1 MFTPKILYSQEKTT
15 RSGLRVSTIVL
26 VAAGLLTLLA
36 LSACGTAGRPLVM
49 VPTHAPLSPAP
60 ITAPLTTAWKQAE
73 RYAASHPNAEVFLG
87 RGNSMLPLY
96 PDRTILVVERQ
107 AMAEWKPGMSV
118 AFEGSRGA
126 IVVHVLVEPLPKSW
140 ITAGLGNLR
149 VDNSLVNEGNYLGTV
164 IRAYVDK
171 PNEKA
176 PGAELARLDSG
187 ILERTRNIARLAW

>member
-1 MFTPKILYSQEKTT
+1 M
-15 RSGLRVSTIVL
+15 
-26 VAAGLLTLLA
+26 
-36 LSACGTAGRPLVM
+36 VM

-126 IVVHVLVEPLPKSW
+126 IVVHVLVEPLPKGW